1 MGNTSVLWGCLP
13 AFKSSYQKDT
23 KKRYGYSGNSFICA
37 VEFGPKIKAKSL
49 LAGGNSGDP
58 KSKHFNDQAEMY
70 QKGQF
75 KDVLFY
81 KEDVQK
87 NAERTYHP
95 GE

>member
-1 MGNTSVLWGCLP
+1 
-13 AFKSSYQKDT
+13 
-23 KKRYGYSGNSFICA
+23 
-37 VEFGPKIKAKSL
+37 
-49 LAGGNSGDP
+49 
-58 KSKHFNDQAEMY
+58 MY

-87 NAERTYHP
+87 NAEKSYHP